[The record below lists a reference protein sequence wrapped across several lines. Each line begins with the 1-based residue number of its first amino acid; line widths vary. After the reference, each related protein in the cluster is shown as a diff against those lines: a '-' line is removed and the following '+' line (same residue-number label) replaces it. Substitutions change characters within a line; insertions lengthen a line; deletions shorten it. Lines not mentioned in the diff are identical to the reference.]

1 MCICQKFKEDGIML
15 ATIFEMVE
23 KILELS
29 GVIDPAAGIVKDVFE
44 MILGLFA

>member
-1 MCICQKFKEDGIML
+1 ML

-29 GVIDPAAGIVKDVFE
+29 GVTDQADGIVKAVFE
-44 MILGLFA
+44 MILELFA

>member
-1 MCICQKFKEDGIML
+1 ML

-29 GVIDPAAGIVKDVFE
+29 GASDQAAGIVNAVFE
-44 MILGLFA
+44 MILKLFA

>member
-1 MCICQKFKEDGIML
+1 ML

-23 KILELS
+23 KILGLS
-29 GVIDPAAGIVKDVFE
+29 GVIDPAAGIVKAVFE